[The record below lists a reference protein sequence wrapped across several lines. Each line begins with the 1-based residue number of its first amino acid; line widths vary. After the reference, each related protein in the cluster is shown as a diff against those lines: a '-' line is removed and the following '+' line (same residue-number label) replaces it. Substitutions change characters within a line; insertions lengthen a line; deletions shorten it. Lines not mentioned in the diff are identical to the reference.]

1 MSNKTQVNIGVIGC
15 GQISGAYFNAAKTFD
30 VIKIVSCADLNHDVA
45 QEKAEEYGIKAVTVA
60 EMMAD
65 PEIEIILNLTI
76 PKAHHAIA
84 MQALEHG
91 KHTYSEKP
99 FTLSYADSKEIIDLA
114 KAKRLKVGCAPDT
127 FLGGGQQTCRKL
139 IDDGWIG
146 RPTSGTAIVMN
157 CGPERYYHAAPK
169 FFYEYG
175 GGPMF
180 DLGPYYVTALVNLL
194 GPVKR
199 VSAITSKAFEERFAG
214 PQAQVPGEKIPVEV
228 PTTLS
233 GVMEFHNGT
242 VINMIASFDVW
253 KQDHSPIEIYGT
265 EGTLKVPDP
274 NTFGGPVKLAAG
286 GRKAV
291 EWSDCPI
298 AHIYTDN
305 MRSIG
310 VADMARA
317 ILDDRD
323 YRCSGELAC
332 HVLEVMESFEKSS
345 ISGQHIELE
354 SRCDRPAAMPLGLI
368 AGQLD

>member
-1 MSNKTQVNIGVIGC
+1 MSKTKVNIGVIGC
-15 GQISGAYFNAAKTFD
+15 GQISGAYFKAAETFEIIN
-30 VIKIVSCADLNHDVA
+30 VVSCADINHAVA
-45 QEKAEEYGIKAVTVA
+45 EEKAEEYGIQAVSVA

-65 PEIEIILNLTI
+65 PEIDIILNLTI
-76 PKAHHAIA
+76 PKAHYEIS
-84 MQALEHG
+84 MQALENG
-91 KHTYSEKP
+91 KHTYAEKP
-99 FTLSYADSKEIIDLA
+99 FALTYAEGKEIIETA
-114 KAKRLKVGCAPDT
+114 KAKNLLVGSAPDT

-146 RPTSGTAIVMN
+146 KPVGGTAMVMN

-169 FFYEYG
+169 FFYEFG

-199 VSAITSKAFEERFAG
+199 VAAITTKAFEKRFAG
-214 PQAQVPGEKIPVEV
+214 PQAHVPGDEIPVEI
-228 PTTLS
+228 PTNLS
-233 GVMEFHNGT
+233 GVIEFQNGA
-242 VINMIASFDVW
+242 VINMVASFDVW

-265 EGTLKVPDP
+265 EGSLSVPDP

-286 GRKAV
+286 GRKGV

-317 ILDDRD
+317 IITGRD
-323 YRCSGELAC
+323 YRCSGDLAL

-345 ISGQHIELE
+345 VTGKHIELE
-354 SRCDRPAAMPLGLI
+354 SSCERPAPMPLGLQN
-368 AGQLD
+368 GQLD